1 MTYNARLGLIFF
13 AIYAAVYAGFI
24 GVCTFDYEAMGKPV
38 FDGINLAIVYGMTL
52 ILLAIVM
59 AVIYMLLA
67 KNEPE
72 VPQANATEE

>member
-24 GVCTFDYEAMGKPV
+24 GVCTFGYEAMGKPV
-38 FDGINLAIVYGMTL
+38 FDGINLAIVYGMAL

>member
-1 MTYNARLGLIFF
+1 MTYNARLGLVFF

-38 FDGINLAIVYGMTL
+38 LEGLNLAIVYGMAL

-67 KNEPE
+67 KTEPE
-72 VPQANATEE
+72 VPQANATPE

>member
-38 FDGINLAIVYGMTL
+38 FEGLNLAIVYGMAL

-67 KNEPE
+67 KTEPE
-72 VPQANATEE
+72 VPQANATPE

>member
-38 FDGINLAIVYGMTL
+38 FDGINLAIVYGMAL

>member
-1 MTYNARLGLIFF
+1 MTYNARLGLVFF

-38 FDGINLAIVYGMTL
+38 FEGLNLAIVYGMAL

-59 AVIYMLLA
+59 AVIYMFMA
-67 KNEPE
+67 KTEPE
-72 VPQANATEE
+72 VPQANATPE

>member
-38 FDGINLAIVYGMTL
+38 FDGINLAIVYGMAL

-59 AVIYMLLA
+59 AVIYMFMA
-67 KNEPE
+67 KTEPE
-72 VPQANATEE
+72 VPQANATDE

>member
-38 FDGINLAIVYGMTL
+38 FDGINLAIVYGMAL

-59 AVIYMLLA
+59 AVIYMFMA
-67 KNEPE
+67 KTEPE